1 MFRRM
6 DLRKASRDPWVWGQV
21 GLVGL
26 VAVLAPLLPRY
37 VSLGNADYALNRVDP
52 TWIRALGGVLA
63 GGGVAL
69 AVWGVR
75 SLGPSLTPGTE
86 PLAGAPLVTGRA
98 YAHLRHPIY
107 GGIVL
112 LLAGYTLAWSNWT
125 MALVVGIVALQYFE
139 AKARAEERWLMERY
153 PEYQRYT
160 VHVRRRVL

>member
-21 GLVGL
+21 ALLAL
-26 VAVLAPLLPRY
+26 VAVLPPMLPRY
-37 VSLGNADYALNRVDP
+37 VNLGNADYALNRVDP
-52 TWIRALGGVLA
+52 TWIRALGGLLA
-63 GGGVAL
+63 SAGL
-69 AVWGVR
+69 AMGVWGVR

-86 PLAGAPLVTGRA
+86 PLPGAPLVTTGA
-98 YAHLRHPIY
+98 YAHCRHPIY
-107 GGIVL
+107 AGLVV

-125 MALVVGIVALQYFE
+125 MALVVGLVALQYFE
-139 AKARAEERWLMERY
+139 AKARAEERWLMARY